1 MAATTLPAARQ
12 RLESTAVS
20 AWAVALFW
28 TFYGAHDWTE
38 IVVAL
43 AAITVTTGLVFGL
56 VAPRALR
63 RGSAPGWSMGLGVVA
78 VLATMPAFSSGV
90 PLILGVGAAV
100 LGYSSRTAERRSG
113 MAITGLVLG
122 VIAVLGY
129 LAIYIGDGVF
139 LGHSGFLFD

>member
-1 MAATTLPAARQ
+1 MATTTVPATRQ
-12 RLESTAVS
+12 RLGSTAVT

-43 AAITVTTGLVFGL
+43 AAITVATGLVFGL
-56 VAPRALR
+56 VVPRALR
-63 RGSAPGWSMGLGVVA
+63 RRSAPGWSVGLGVVA

-100 LGYSSRTAERRSG
+100 LGNSSRTA
-113 MAITGLVLG
+113 A
-122 VIAVLGY
+122 
-129 LAIYIGDGVF
+129 
-139 LGHSGFLFD
+139 

>member
-1 MAATTLPAARQ
+1 MATSTLPATRQ
-12 RLESTAVS
+12 RLAPIAVS

-38 IVVAL
+38 IAVAVV
-43 AAITVTTGLVFGL
+43 AITVTTGLVFGL

-63 RGSAPGWSMGLGVVA
+63 QGSASGWSVGLGVVA
-78 VLATMPAFSSGV
+78 VLTTMPAFSSGV

-100 LGYSSRTAERRSG
+100 LGNSGRTAERRSG

-129 LAIYIGDGVF
+129 LAIYIGDGVI

>member
-1 MAATTLPAARQ
+1 MATTTLPATRH
-12 RLESTAVS
+12 RLASNAVS

-43 AAITVTTGLVFGL
+43 AAITVATGLVFGL
-56 VAPRALR
+56 VVPRALR
-63 RGSAPGWSMGLGVVA
+63 RRSAPGWSVGLGVVA

-100 LGYSSRTAERRSG
+100 LGNSSRTAERRSG

-139 LGHSGFLFD
+139 LGHSGFLFH

>member
-1 MAATTLPAARQ
+1 MATTTLPAT
-12 RLESTAVS
+12 RLRVAPIAVS
-20 AWAVALFW
+20 AWVVALFW

-43 AAITVTTGLVFGL
+43 AAITVATGLVFGL
-56 VAPRALR
+56 VVPRALR
-63 RGSAPGWSMGLGVVA
+63 RRSAPGWSVGLGVVA

-100 LGYSSRTAERRSG
+100 LGNSSRTAERRSG

-129 LAIYIGDGVF
+129 LAIYVGDGVI